1 MMLFRA
7 LSRLGPFIALPLL
20 LSACTTA
27 LPLQGGGQPG
37 DDETLSLEHARKALT
52 EAELCCTR
60 FSQFDFSQALPSKP
74 EPFTMG
80 PKRPVADFNGARSW
94 FLAFHLPPDMK
105 LPYGILFKSTL
116 TGTWLHH
123 SYLFAPSVV
132 LLNAA
137 YQPLRVKDVQL
148 CEYMGWTRATS
159 GAFGHITVKNPDARY
174 LVVYTSGNQLGSSTY
189 WEQSPTA
196 FSTTAPVQMASS
208 GDFQITHGPNG
219 ELYVGKLTD
228 QYRQTVEDAICGK
241 PDDSGDGVISVLQR
255 ALWSDNPPS
264 STPGK
269 S

>member
-1 MMLFRA
+1 MLYRA
-7 LSRLGPFIALPLL
+7 FSRLAPLIFPLL
-20 LSACTTA
+20 LTACATA
-27 LPLQGGGQPG
+27 LPLQGGGHPG
-37 DDETLSLEHARKALT
+37 DDETLSLDHAREALT
-52 EAELCCTR
+52 DAELCCTN
-60 FSQFDFSQALPSKP
+60 FSQFDFSHVLPAKLKR
-74 EPFTMG
+74 FTMG
-80 PKRPVADFNGARSW
+80 PERPVADFNGSRSW
-94 FLAFHLPPDMK
+94 FLAFRLPADLKP
-105 LPYGILFKSTL
+105 PYGVLFKSTL

-137 YQPLRVKDVQL
+137 YMPLRVEDVQL

-228 QYRQTVEDAICGK
+228 KYRQTVEDAICGK
-241 PDDSGDGVISVLQR
+241 PDDGGDGVISALQR
-255 ALWSDNPPS
+255 ALS
-264 STPGK
+264 STAPAANT
-269 S
+269 STQS